1 MGTIIVKFVKKRSS
15 VELEIIK
22 EAHEA
27 FKNFNYFFIHV
38 VIKLTIYLILIFNIV
53 CFFFHFLSF
62 QTLFLSL
69 LIISNAFRGLTKNK
83 TYNNTI
89 SFIIISAKLL
99 RKMLFFMVR
108 LCLIK
113 SSPMKNWNFW
123 KDGLMNP
130 SKNYI
135 FIKKYSNSIPYF
147 STISRFKLWLL
158 PSEKY
163 KFSLILWIVVSAEN
177 FTDF

>member
-1 MGTIIVKFVKKRSS
+1 M
-15 VELEIIK
+15 
-22 EAHEA
+22 
-27 FKNFNYFFIHV
+27 
-38 VIKLTIYLILIFNIV
+38 IKLTIYLILIFNIV